1 VHPCLRDGA
10 LATGH
15 HLPEAFSATLHPSAG
30 APRRRTRQTSKP
42 RAARFDAPDRRPLR
56 HIERPCL
63 NPYCEQVF
71 RLERHFVRIPDDKV
85 FQEVSYDP
93 SSLTRDEANA
103 ERLLELVVTGAMKTA
118 FIFAAMIP

>member
-1 VHPCLRDGA
+1 
-10 LATGH
+10 
-15 HLPEAFSATLHPSAG
+15 
-30 APRRRTRQTSKP
+30 
-42 RAARFDAPDRRPLR
+42 
-56 HIERPCL
+56 
-63 NPYCEQVF
+63 VF